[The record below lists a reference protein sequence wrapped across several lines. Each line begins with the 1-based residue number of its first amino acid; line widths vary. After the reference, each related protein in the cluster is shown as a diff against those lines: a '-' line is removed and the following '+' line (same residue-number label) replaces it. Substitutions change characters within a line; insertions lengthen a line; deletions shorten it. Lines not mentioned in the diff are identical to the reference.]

1 MKISGM
7 QIRGTLRLFVWFS
20 LRHLRNHP
28 IRAVAVLLG
37 IALGAAVF
45 TSVRLSVHATLDAF
59 SSSMDRITGSSDI
72 CIVQPG
78 GRVPD
83 TLVAKLMRHPAVD
96 RASPMLTTYVQPE
109 GLESPFLLIGLDPIL
124 DRGLHDWQTQ
134 STGKDRAADWTG
146 LITRPYTLLIGK
158 KLSEAFGWRI
168 NGQISLTHPTRTAE
182 FKVLGILESKGLA
195 LVEGGRIALCDI
207 ATFQEFTGL
216 FGQADRI
223 DLKLGPNPSA
233 GIRTQ
238 LQSLLPTSV
247 VMQAPTQTRETGQG
261 MIRAYQ
267 VSLTFLSF
275 ISLFVGMFLVYS
287 LVALGAA
294 ARRRELAAM
303 RATGAA
309 RGLIFGLFMGEGALV
324 GLTGWLL
331 SLPISSLLV
340 PYLLPGVSRTVSELF
355 VRVHVEGLTLSAW
368 EVLLSLGVTFT
379 AAVLAA
385 LQPAREAMRVPPRE
399 ALEVAPTSL
408 LQPQSVRRMAIMG
421 AGLLAVVYPVSRLP
435 SLPAVSLPGYLAAL
449 LLFVGFS
456 LLAPGLLRQFGRLLA
471 PRLLHRRDPS
481 AFLAASYLR
490 QSGVQTAVSVG
501 ALITAVALFTSLVVM
516 IHSFRST
523 VALWV
528 QQSLA
533 GDLYIRPKLDALN
546 HHRNRLPQ
554 KAVDAVLGLS
564 GPVARSPMRRMEL
577 HVAGHLHLFEA
588 IDHAAYTRRN
598 HYIWMGGDIPQIKA
612 DLIAGKGVAV
622 SEVFSNQTGLTPGD
636 RYAVTIAGKRLDLPI
651 LGVFR
656 DYRTQGGIVVYSLSH
671 YQQRFGDESWSGVQV
686 NFDDAEVNLRKN
698 LDHVKAT
705 LLACCGDTL
714 EMTEGVSLRR
724 EILQIFDETF
734 AITTVL
740 LLIALV
746 VAALGIATTLVVL
759 ILQRQIQINT
769 IRAMGASVG
778 QLRRMIVWEA
788 SLIVMAGEAAGLVCG
803 FILSVLLIFVVNRQ
817 SFGWT
822 FLFRVDWPS
831 LLWALPLIFMAALL
845 AALPAV
851 NLALSSS
858 PAMLL
863 RGGSR

>member
-1 MKISGM
+1 M
-7 QIRGTLRLFVWFS
+7 RLFVWFS
-20 LRHLRNHP
+20 LRHLRSHP
-28 IRAVAVLLG
+28 IRAVAVLVG

-72 CIVQPG
+72 CLVQPG

-83 TLVAKLMRHPAVD
+83 TLVAKLMRHPAVH
-96 RASPMLTTYVQPE
+96 RASPILTTYVQPA

-124 DRGLHDWQTQ
+124 DRGLRDWQTP
-134 STGKDRAADWTG
+134 STGKDHAADWTG

-168 NGQISLTHPTRTAE
+168 NAQISLTHPTRRAE
-182 FKVLGILESKGLA
+182 FKVLGILDAKGLA

-223 DLKLGPNPSA
+223 DLKLWPNPPA
-233 GIRTQ
+233 GTRSE
-238 LQSLLPTSV
+238 LQSLLPAGV
-247 VMQAPTQTRETGQG
+247 VMQPPTQTRETGQG

-267 VSLTFLSF
+267 FSLTFLSF

-303 RATGAA
+303 RATGGA

-324 GLTGWLL
+324 GLVGWLL

-355 VRVHVEGLTLSAW
+355 VHVHVDGLTLSAW

-399 ALEVAPTSL
+399 ALEVSSTSL
-408 LQPQSVRRMAIMG
+408 LQPQSVRRMAIIG
-421 AGLLAVVYPVSRLP
+421 AVLLAIVYPVSRLP
-435 SLPAVSLPGYLAAL
+435 SIPAVSLPGYLAAL

-456 LLAPGLLRQFGRLLA
+456 LLAPELLRQFGRLLA

-533 GDLYIRPKLDALN
+533 GDLYIRPRLDALN
-546 HHRNRLPQ
+546 HHRNLLPQ
-554 KAVDAVLGLS
+554 KAVDAVQELS
-564 GPVARSPMRRMEL
+564 GSVARSPMRRMEL
-577 HVAGHLHLFEA
+577 RVGGHLHLFEA

-598 HYIWMGGDIPQIKA
+598 HYIWMGGDITQIKA
-612 DLIAGKGVAV
+612 DLTAGKGVVV
-622 SEVFSNQTGLTPGD
+622 SEVFSNQTGLTPKD
-636 RYAVTIAGKRLDLPI
+636 RYVVTIAGKQLDVPI

-671 YQQRFGDESWSGVQV
+671 YQQRFGDYSWSGVQV

-698 LDHVKAT
+698 LDHVKST

-714 EMTEGVSLRR
+714 EMTEGVNLRR

-759 ILQRQIQINT
+759 ILQRQTQINT
-769 IRAMGASVG
+769 IRAMGAGVG

-788 SLIVMAGEAAGLVCG
+788 SLIVMAGEAAGLACG
-803 FILSVLLIFVVNRQ
+803 FILSVLLIFIVNRQ

-822 FLFRVDWPS
+822 FLYRIDWSS
-831 LLWALPLIFMAALL
+831 LSWALPLIFTAALL

-863 RGGSR
+863 RGGNR

>member
-1 MKISGM
+1 MKVSGR
-7 QIRGTLRLFVWFS
+7 QIRETVRLFVWFS
-20 LRHLRNHP
+20 LRHLRSHP
-28 IRAVAVLLG
+28 IRAIAVLLG

-72 CIVQPG
+72 CLVQPG

-83 TLVAKLMRHPAVD
+83 TLVAKLMRHPAVH
-96 RASPMLTTYVQPE
+96 RASPILTTYVQPAGRE
-109 GLESPFLLIGLDPIL
+109 APFLLIGLDPVL
-124 DRGLHDWQTQ
+124 DRGLRDWQTT
-134 STGKDRAADWTG
+134 STGKDQTADWTG
-146 LITRPYTLLIGK
+146 LITRPYSLLIGK
-158 KLSEAFGWRI
+158 KLSETFGWRT
-168 NGQISLTHPTRTAE
+168 NAQIRLTHPTRTAT
-182 FKVLGILESKGLA
+182 FNVLGILDSKGLA

-223 DLKLGPNPSA
+223 DLKLVPNPPA
-233 GIRTQ
+233 GTRTQ
-238 LQSLLPTSV
+238 LQSLLPANV

-267 VSLTFLSF
+267 FSLTFLSF

-309 RGLIFGLFMGEGALV
+309 KGLVFSLFMGEGALV
-324 GLTGWLL
+324 GLIGWLL
-331 SLPISSLLV
+331 SLPINSLLV

-355 VRVHVEGLTLSAW
+355 VHVHVDRLTLSAW
-368 EVLLSLGVTFT
+368 EILLSFGVTL
-379 AAVLAA
+379 AAATLAA
-385 LQPAREAMRVPPRE
+385 LQPAREAMRVAPRE

-408 LQPQSVRRMAIMG
+408 LQPQSVRRMAVIG
-421 AGLLAVVYPVSRLP
+421 TGLLAIAYPVSRLP

-471 PRLLHRRDPS
+471 RRLLHRRDPS

-528 QQSLA
+528 EQSLA
-533 GDLYIRPKLDALN
+533 GDLYIRPRLDALN
-546 HHRNRLPQ
+546 HHRNLLPQ
-554 KAVDAVLGLS
+554 KAADAVRGLP

-577 HVAGHLHLFEA
+577 RVAGHLHLFEA
-588 IDHAAYTRRN
+588 IDHAAYTIRN
-598 HYIWMGGDIPQIKA
+598 HYIWMGGDIPRIEA
-612 DLIAGKGVAV
+612 DLIDGKGVAV
-622 SEVFSNQTGLTPGD
+622 SEVFSNQTGLGPGD
-636 RYAVTIAGKRLDLPI
+636 RYVVTIAGKRLDVPI

-671 YQQRFGDESWSGVQV
+671 YQQRFDDRSWSGVQV
-686 NFDDAEVNLRKN
+686 NFSGPDADLRKN
-698 LDHVKAT
+698 LDHVKSM

-714 EMTEGVSLRR
+714 DMTEGVNLRR

-759 ILQRQIQINT
+759 VLQRQVQINT
-769 IRAMGASVG
+769 IRAMGAGIG

-788 SLIVMAGEAAGLVCG
+788 SLIVITGQAAGLACG

-822 FLFRVDWPS
+822 FLYRIDWSS
-831 LLWALPLIFMAALL
+831 LFWALPLIFVTALL